1 MICSSFF
8 YHTFLY
14 PVNATLRKAPDLHSL
29 NHSFILQEL
38 GYEIREYPASKWF
51 CTEWTQKTD
60 EADPFADWEDSGVS
74 PYEVMSSAAYEERPD
89 SKHFMK
95 LFKYILGVNKEG
107 VEIDMT
113 RPVTTKITVD
123 EEAKEESHR
132 MCFWSGSPWAEKD
145 LPAPIDNSIEFEDR
159 PKTHVYV
166 RRFSGW
172 AIADNEWEKEIE
184 ALEASLEKAE
194 VTDADESHVYTVG
207 YDGPW
212 TKGEDRTNEI
222 WVTKMTPEETEGK
235 KSAPLVEVEESTTER
250 LPYESMMSN
259 EEFELRKYP
268 KSKWVCTKA
277 ENVDGAEDL
286 LNGWQDTYDN
296 NAMAAMAAKKRN
308 YRKKE
313 KETGKKDA
321 RHGMFKNLYQYISGV
336 NSEYEE
342 IEMTSPATIQHN
354 VVEGSVENIE
364 MCFWSGAEWNDKE
377 MPEPIKKDVVYLVE
391 KDEFYVYAK

>member
-1 MICSSFF
+1 
-8 YHTFLY
+8 
-14 PVNATLRKAPDLHSL
+14 
-29 NHSFILQEL
+29 
-38 GYEIREYPASKWF
+38 
-51 CTEWTQKTD
+51 
-60 EADPFADWEDSGVS
+60 
-74 PYEVMSSAAYEERPD
+74 MSSAAYEERKD

-95 LFKYILGVNKEG
+95 LFKYILGVNKDG

-123 EEAKEESHR
+123 EETMEATHK

-145 LPAPIDNSIEFEDR
+145 LPEPLDKSIVFEDR

-166 RRFSGW
+166 RRFNGW
-172 AIADNEWEKEIE
+172 AIADNEWEREID

-222 WVTKMTPEETEGK
+222 WVTKMTSKDSEK
-235 KSAPLVEVEESTTER
+235 KSAPLVSVEESTTER
-250 LPYESMMSN
+250 LPYESVMSTK
-259 EEFELRKYP
+259 EFELRKYP
-268 KSKWVCTKA
+268 KSKWACTKA
-277 ENVDGAEDL
+277 EGVDGAKDV
-286 LNGWQDTYDN
+286 LNGWQDTYAN
-296 NAMAAMAAKKRN
+296 NAMAAMGAKKRLSKL
-308 YRKKE
+308 RE
-313 KETGKKDA
+313 RETGVKEA
-321 RHGMFKNLYQYISGV
+321 QYSMFKNLYQYISGV